1 MERAV
6 PQEPTQRAVRGCAS
20 HEPAPPS
27 GFRREECS
35 EGIRLHFPL
44 PDERPRDS
52 LARCLGIVSLGAA
65 VATGV
70 LAAFGHPLGDRVTA
84 YAGVLAWVSG
94 FLGLGT
100 LLNNERLRY
109 LAGKTISWLTIAQKE
124 VTAEDRAGHR
134 HSWPR
139 AAVLDVRVDR
149 GVTGDLES
157 PRVYYNVY
165 LLLADGASVCLWSR
179 LTRDDF
185 PFFRATEYDEPCIR
199 AATIW
204 LSTTILQTLELAP
217 VTGSETAVGE

>member
-6 PQEPTQRAVRGCAS
+6 PQESTKRAVRGCAS
-20 HEPAPPS
+20 HEPTPPS

-35 EGIRLHFPL
+35 EGIRLHFPQ

-70 LAAFGHPLGDRVTA
+70 LATFGHPLGDRVTGA
-84 YAGVLAWVSG
+84 AGVLAGVSG

-100 LLNNERLRY
+100 ALDNERLRY
-109 LAGKTISWLTIAQKE
+109 LAGQTISWLTIGQEE
-124 VTAEDRAGHR
+124 VTAEDRAGLR

-139 AAVLDVRVDR
+139 AAVLDVRVNSD
-149 GVTGDLES
+149 VTGDVES
-157 PRVYYNVY
+157 SRVYYEVY
-165 LLLADGASVCLWSR
+165 LLLADGASLRLWSR
-179 LTRDDF
+179 MTRSDA
-185 PFFRATEYDEPCIR
+185 PFFRATEYNEPCIR

-204 LSTTILQTLELAP
+204 LSTTILQILELSP